1 MDNFISIKLLLDEN
15 GIRYELTI
23 INSENRGLLFTF
35 DNLEDVLEFTNNI
48 MSENNSFDE
57 IIEKYECYKEI
68 KDTFSYERRLKM
80 N

>member
-48 MSENNSFDE
+48 MIENNSFDE
-57 IIEKYECYKEI
+57 IIEKYECYKEM